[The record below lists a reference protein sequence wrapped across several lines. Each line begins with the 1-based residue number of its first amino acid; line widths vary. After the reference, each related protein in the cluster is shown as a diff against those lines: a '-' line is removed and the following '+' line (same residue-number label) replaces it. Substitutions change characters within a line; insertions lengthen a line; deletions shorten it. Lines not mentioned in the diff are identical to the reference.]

1 MNTKT
6 QVTDDTAPGTVVVRE
21 TGRGQFQ
28 RGVISGPHRLLADEP
43 ASVGRLDSGPGPYA
57 FLLAAL
63 QHGIVRRSQTCLV
76 HWFARSATS
85 IRLLPNAMTAHR
97 KSVIVAN
104 AANGNEWHWTN
115 AHEQHCNHAVL
126 RALSPAVTS

>member
-43 ASVGRLDSGPGPYA
+43 ASVGRLDSGPGPYE

-63 QHGIVRRSQTCLV
+63 VRRFSQIDGYRCL
-76 HWFARSATS
+76 SL
-85 IRLLPNAMTAHR
+85 I
-97 KSVIVAN
+97 
-104 AANGNEWHWTN
+104 
-115 AHEQHCNHAVL
+115 
-126 RALSPAVTS
+126 RALAVVNCQSALA

>member
-28 RGVISGPHRLLADEP
+28 RGVISGPHRLLADEA
-43 ASVGRLDSGPGPYA
+43 ASVGRLDSGPGPYE

-63 QHGIVRRSQTCLV
+63 GAC
-76 HWFARSATS
+76 TS
-85 IRLLPNAMTAHR
+85 MTQCWRNYDAAHAMSYLKGRNSSGAGAPR
-97 KSVIVAN
+97 V
-104 AANGNEWHWTN
+104 G
-115 AHEQHCNHAVL
+115 
-126 RALSPAVTS
+126 